1 MFSIFL
7 GGIKQIIPDRIIDL
21 QELADYVSSGFNQDL
36 INLIRSKR
44 KSGDV
49 GYKNLKKKLPYIT
62 PQCILKK
69 RNLSSPEDINKNICQ
84 FSNYIYLDIDS
95 IPMGKTLESYKKY
108 IINKYRNHVSLVC
121 YSASMQG
128 LSILVKI
135 KNKVNLE
142 NFNRIRDFVIK
153 EIFGDELIDP
163 NASGIGRALY
173 ISNDNE
179 IFVNHSNKIEI
190 PKSYLENNT

>member
-62 PQCILKK
+62 TQCILKK
-69 RNLSSPEDINKNICQ
+69 RNLSSP
-84 FSNYIYLDIDS
+84 
-95 IPMGKTLESYKKY
+95 
-108 IINKYRNHVSLVC
+108 
-121 YSASMQG
+121 
-128 LSILVKI
+128 
-135 KNKVNLE
+135 
-142 NFNRIRDFVIK
+142 
-153 EIFGDELIDP
+153 
-163 NASGIGRALY
+163 
-173 ISNDNE
+173 
-179 IFVNHSNKIEI
+179 
-190 PKSYLENNT
+190 